1 MTQGRDEW
9 IRARLD
15 NWARW
20 MLSSADMALGYPR
33 QAAFTRRIPVPSCT
47 DSGRIPIDDVE
58 ARATHDA
65 IEALRFEAPHLH
77 LVLHCRY
84 VGDPRQ
90 PANRRRPLSV
100 AETGE
105 VMCAKP
111 ATVYAHV
118 ARACEAVRARLGR
131 GCRSFTE

>member
-1 MTQGRDEW
+1 MSQARDEW
-9 IRARLD
+9 IKARLD

-20 MLSSADMALGYPR
+20 MVSGIASGLGYPR
-33 QAAFTRRIPVPSCT
+33 RVAFMRNGGRSSTVDDGVPV
-47 DSGRIPIDDVE
+47 DDVE

-90 PANRRRPLSV
+90 PVNRRRPLSV
-100 AETGE
+100 AETCE
-105 VMCAKP
+105 AMCIKP

-118 ARACEAVRARLGR
+118 ARACGAIRARLQ
-131 GCRSFTE
+131 T

>member
-1 MTQGRDEW
+1 MSQARDEW
-9 IRARLD
+9 IKARLD

-33 QAAFTRRIPVPSCT
+33 QAAFTRRMPVASST
-47 DSGRIPIDDVE
+47 DSARIPIDDVE
-58 ARATHDA
+58 ARSTHDA

-100 AETGE
+100 AETCGA
-105 VMCAKP
+105 MCIKP
-111 ATVYAHV
+111 ATVYAHM
-118 ARACEAVRARLGR
+118 ARACGAIRARLQ
-131 GCRSFTE
+131 S